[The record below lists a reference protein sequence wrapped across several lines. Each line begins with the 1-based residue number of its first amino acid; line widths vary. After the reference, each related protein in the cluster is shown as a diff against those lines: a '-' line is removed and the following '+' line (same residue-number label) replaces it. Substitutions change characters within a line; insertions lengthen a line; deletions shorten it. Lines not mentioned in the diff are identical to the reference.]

1 LLALGPLASSV
12 HADPAIHEIVAA
24 YCSGGGHG
32 VITEDGFLEPP
43 PISSDPTAHTFARP
57 VIASGSVDVN
67 TFTITDKPNNKFEEG
82 TSVFAL
88 SSDNVDHPS
97 AEHCPGAA
105 SLPD

>member
-1 LLALGPLASSV
+1 V

-32 VITEDGFLEPP
+32 VITEEGFLEPP
-43 PISSDPTAHTFARP
+43 PISTEGSPQFATPVLRSGAVAITGTGPTVT
-57 VIASGSVDVN
+57 G
-67 TFTITDKPNNKFEEG
+67 KPNNKFEEG
-82 TSVFAL
+82 TSALAL